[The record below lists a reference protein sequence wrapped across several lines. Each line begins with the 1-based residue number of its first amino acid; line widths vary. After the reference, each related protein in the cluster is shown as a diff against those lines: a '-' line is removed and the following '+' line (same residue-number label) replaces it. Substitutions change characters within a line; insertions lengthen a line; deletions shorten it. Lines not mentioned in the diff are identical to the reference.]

1 MLTFIYA
8 VITTH
13 VECVY
18 ITFKLLFLHCGI
30 NKLFRTQL
38 QHIRRERLLNRTCD
52 AIAFEIVMSEETTI
66 WLSLRFQKLKFRQY
80 TKELKK
86 LSNANEIAVCICF
99 VWDVKLGSEWWKEKK
114 NHTLQSLLKSSCPW
128 FSPNFSLR
136 KRLDRNIPTPPLWN
150 TIPHQ
155 HIHSFESVLLLL
167 TVCELI

>member
-1 MLTFIYA
+1 
-8 VITTH
+8 
-13 VECVY
+13 
-18 ITFKLLFLHCGI
+18 
-30 NKLFRTQL
+30 
-38 QHIRRERLLNRTCD
+38 
-52 AIAFEIVMSEETTI
+52 MSEETTI

-136 KRLDRNIPTPPLWN
+136 KRLDRNIPTRPLWN

-167 TVCELI
+167 TVCEFDIISIVSERESELKKTYIVKRRYDALQVSVRQQHDTLNWREPIW